1 MTELGPAARVVIVTA
16 LEEEANAVVGHLDGV
31 RWQRHPT
38 GQRHRVGSFSGT
50 VLEWQVIVAEVGRG
64 NEQAAIATERA
75 VEQFQAQ
82 VALIVGV
89 AGGLKDVRVG
99 DVVVATDVFGYE
111 YGRDEDLE
119 FRPRSK
125 VASASFPLVELARQV
140 RADRAW
146 LRRLPRELTAVA
158 ADVRVLIEPVASGGK
173 VIAGSGTPSAA
184 LIRRHYSQAV
194 AVNQEDLGVVLVGLT
209 RPDLRVAMVRG
220 ISDLLDGKAAAD
232 VAGGQRIAAERAAAF
247 AFELLHQA
255 VPEDVAAGD
264 VAGSWTAAGRRRF
277 EANLTF
283 PLVRALLAV
292 RSPDPAAIAA
302 TLNWDQLL
310 AAYADRG
317 SRRRVHHFLVE
328 VGETV
333 IAYVVENQRQL
344 VQLMTPALLASVVDG
359 LAGTLHRAASTAGGS
374 GRRPRVRADALAA
387 HFAEAGAAWSDLDEG
402 PLFPLRTLAAELGAY
417 GSEALL
423 ALPELTMDTLPRL
436 SDEVPRPGVVL
447 GAALGRFPG
456 HGRPGRNPVDA
467 YTTDYLRNVAQ
478 ALDEISMF
486 GIDLAP
492 EVRRYSLTTGYVS
505 LRVRDGSRGDG
516 DLRAMAAAV
525 RTPVEVALASAHRIL
540 LTGEAGYGKTTL
552 LQWIAVSLAR
562 NSMPPPLR
570 KWHGRVPFLVR
581 LRAYREVALPTVDEL
596 AADIAV
602 SVRQPPAWCRD
613 RLESGAVAVLVDGLD
628 EMPAEKRPEVRRWL
642 ADLIAASGTSSVFV
656 VASRPIA
663 LRDEAYDLGGLEF
676 HRVEVAPMGDAEMSR
691 LVTDWHAATA
701 ERLPPAERPAHV
713 ARGELLFRTL
723 TNSWQLR
730 DLASS
735 PLLCAVLC
743 ALNYASPG
751 GLPHRRVEVYDRAL
765 AMMLGRRDR
774 DRGVTPLLTDDEQWT
789 LLQYIAQRF
798 LNAGLSEASRH
809 STERMIATVARSL
822 PNLPRDP
829 ASILVELLERSGVI
843 RLPAADTIDFVHR
856 SFLEYLAAR
865 SLLDE
870 GRIEEL
876 LAHVWSVDWADV
888 ITLAVGSARSSDA
901 LRLMR
906 GILDQV
912 DREPSG
918 SARQQQGRDL
928 LARCISASTRVD
940 IDVHEK
946 AMGLLSALVPPA
958 TRADA
963 DAVVAL
969 GQAALPLLNR
979 HLNAPGTDSLPLID
993 TIARIGGDRAMGML
1007 REHAARCTV
1016 SSHYPLVSAWSHF
1029 DPARYAT
1036 QVLAAIP
1043 GQTVWIFLEDVSRL
1057 PFTPLLPERFSVHL
1071 SVNVPGETFPA
1082 LASGARVRSLEMV
1095 ARDGMA
1101 MDWLVQIA
1109 GVTQATFQDLD
1120 ALELDPRTGRNHH
1133 LQRLVLYDC
1142 FTGEAFLDC
1151 RTLLCFPALEELA
1164 VYGPAR
1170 IRNLHFLGHLPAL
1183 RVLFLD
1189 DASAVEVGPSVIESA
1204 SLRDVEL
1211 PRLAAQDLM
1220 LVSGCDNLERLDVRE
1235 SAITSMDGAAE
1246 LPELY
1251 HLRATDCTS
1260 LEDLT
1265 AIADLGRLTEL
1276 DLRGCGALPIEARA
1290 HLYGWL
1296 PHLNLD
1302 ERLSLAP
1309 DDDVLG
1315 LRPATMTDIAEAV
1328 GDTVDGDMRDALF
1341 EVFVPVQ
1348 DQNVPRTGHHDGWMV
1363 GELEEIHRTL
1373 GDVPGDEDG

>member
-1 MTELGPAARVVIVTA
+1 
-16 LEEEANAVVGHLDGV
+16 
-31 RWQRHPT
+31 
-38 GQRHRVGSFSGT
+38 
-50 VLEWQVIVAEVGRG
+50 
-64 NEQAAIATERA
+64 
-75 VEQFQAQ
+75 
-82 VALIVGV
+82 
-89 AGGLKDVRVG
+89 
-99 DVVVATDVFGYE
+99 
-111 YGRDEDLE
+111 
-119 FRPRSK
+119 
-125 VASASFPLVELARQV
+125 
-140 RADRAW
+140 DRTW
-146 LRRLPRELTAVA
+146 WRRLPRELTAGLA
-158 ADVRVLIEPVASGGK
+158 GPPDVRVLIEPVASGGK
-173 VIAGSGTPSAA
+173 VIAGSGAPSAA

-232 VAGGQRIAAERAAAF
+232 AGGSQRMAAERAAAF
-247 AFELLHQA
+247 AFELLHLA
-255 VPEDVAAGD
+255 EPEDVSSGDAAE
-264 VAGSWTAAGRRRF
+264 SWTAAGRRRF
-277 EANLTF
+277 EASLTF

-292 RSPDPAAIAA
+292 RSPGSSAIATA
-302 TLNWDQLL
+302 LNWDQLL
-310 AAYADRG
+310 VAHADRG
-317 SRRRVHHFLVE
+317 ARRRARHFLVE

-333 IAYVVENQRQL
+333 IAYVVENQRHLIQA
-344 VQLMTPALLASVVDG
+344 MPPALLASVVDG
-359 LAGTLHRAASTAGGS
+359 LAGTLHRAALTALGIGHRA
-374 GRRPRVRADALAA
+374 GVRADALAV

-402 PLFPLRTLAAELGAY
+402 PAYPLRTLAAELGAY

-423 ALPELTMDTLPRL
+423 ALPQLTMENLPRL
-436 SDEVPRPGVVL
+436 WDEVPRPGAVL

-456 HGRPGRNPVDA
+456 HGRPGRSPADA

-505 LRVRDGSRGDG
+505 LRARDGAPGDG
-516 DLRAMAAAV
+516 RSAAV
-525 RTPVEVALASAHRIL
+525 GAPPGGTPVEVALASANRIL
-540 LTGEAGYGKTTL
+540 LTGEAGFGKTTL

-562 NSMPPPLR
+562 NSMPPPLQ
-570 KWHGRVPFLVR
+570 KWHGRVPFLIR

-596 AADIAV
+596 AAEIAGQA
-602 SVRQPPAWCRD
+602 RQPPSWCRA
-613 RLESGAVAVLVDGLD
+613 RLGSGAVAVLVDGLD

-642 ADLIAASGTSSVFV
+642 ADLIAQSGTSAVFV

-663 LRDEAYDLGGLEF
+663 LRDEAYHLAGLEF

-691 LVTDWHAATA
+691 LVTDWHTATA
-701 ERLPPAERPAHV
+701 ERLPPAERSAHV

-751 GLPHRRVEVYDRAL
+751 GLPHRRVDVYERAL

-774 DRGVTPLLTDDEQWT
+774 DRGVAPLLTDDEQWT

-798 LNAGLSEASRH
+798 LHAGLSEASRQ

-822 PNLPRDP
+822 PNLAGDP

-843 RLPAADTIDFVHR
+843 RAPAADTIDFVHR

-870 GRIEEL
+870 GRIEDL
-876 LAHVWSVDWADV
+876 LTHVWSVDWADV

-912 DREPSG
+912 DREPPG
-918 SARQQQGRDL
+918 SARHRQGRDL
-928 LARCISASTRVD
+928 LARCVSASTRVD

-946 AMGLLSALVPPA
+946 VMDLLAALIPPA
-958 TRADA
+958 DRAEA

-979 HLNAPGTDSLPLID
+979 HLSAAGTYPATFID
-993 TIARIGGDRAMGML
+993 IIARIGGDRAMGML
-1007 REHAARCTV
+1007 REHAARCTAE
-1016 SSHYPLVSAWSHF
+1016 SHDALSDAWSHF

-1043 GQTVWIFLEDVSRL
+1043 QQTVWFPLFDVSRL
-1057 PFTPLLPERFSVHL
+1057 PFTPLLPERFEVD
-1071 SVNVPGETFPA
+1071 VFVAVPGHTFPA
-1082 LASGARVRSLEMV
+1082 LAAGARIQTIELV
-1095 ARDGMA
+1095 ARDAMA
-1101 MDWLVQIA
+1101 MDWLVQIR
-1109 GVTQATFQDLD
+1109 GLTEATFHRLNR
-1120 ALELDPRTGRNHH
+1120 LELDPRTGRNED
-1133 LQRLVLYDC
+1133 LRGLMLVDC

-1151 RTLLCFPALEELA
+1151 RSLLCFPALEELI
-1164 VYGPAR
+1164 VQGPAR
-1170 IRNLHFLGHLPAL
+1170 IRNLHFLGRLPAL
-1183 RVLFLD
+1183 RVLLMD
-1189 DASAVEVGPSVIESA
+1189 DASAVEIGTSVIESA
-1204 SLRDVEL
+1204 SLRDVAL
-1211 PRLAAQDLM
+1211 PRLPAQDLT
-1220 LVSGCDNLERLDVRE
+1220 LVSGCDNLALLDVRE
-1235 SAITSMDGAAE
+1235 SAITSMDGAAD

-1265 AIADLGRLTEL
+1265 AIADLGTLTEL

-1296 PHLNLD
+1296 PGLDLD

-1315 LRPATMTDIAEAV
+1315 LRPATMDDIAEAA
-1328 GDTVDGDMRDALF
+1328 GDAVDGDMRDALF
-1341 EVFVPVQ
+1341 EVFVPVEDQ
-1348 DQNVPRTGHHDGWMV
+1348 DVSPVKPRDGWIV
-1363 GELEEIHRTL
+1363 GSLEQIHL
-1373 GDVPGDEDG
+1373 PSEESPDDEDD